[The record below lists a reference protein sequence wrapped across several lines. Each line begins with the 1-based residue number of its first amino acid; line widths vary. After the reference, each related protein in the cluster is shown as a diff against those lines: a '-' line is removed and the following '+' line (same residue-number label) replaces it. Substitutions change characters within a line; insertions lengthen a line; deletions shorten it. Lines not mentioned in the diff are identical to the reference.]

1 MITETYNWTSAA
13 IGLAIAAI
21 ILHLVRRDYL
31 HTRYALWWI
40 PAALAIGVIALFP
53 RLIDRVAG
61 ILGIAYPPILVLVLG
76 ICILLVKVLVMDIER
91 SRNEVK
97 LHRLAQRLAI
107 LENRLDEHQRE
118 RGE

>member
-1 MITETYNWTSAA
+1 MMSTYNWASAA
-13 IGLAIAAI
+13 IGIAIAVV

-31 HTRYALWWI
+31 HTRYAVWWI
-40 PAALAIGVIALFP
+40 PAALAIGLLGLFP
-53 RLIDRVAG
+53 RLVDWVAKL
-61 ILGIAYPPILVLVLG
+61 LGISYPPILVLVLG

-107 LENRLDEHQRE
+107 LESRLDEYRRE
-118 RGE
+118 GEG